1 MGYTHFDRISA
12 VNGYS
17 VGRKGAE
24 VAVISPDRYLYVAKG
39 AITYSGGATQ
49 DIATLP
55 ANSLVLEV
63 ILHITTAFN
72 GTGATIDIGDSGD
85 IDRFIANADVAE
97 GSVGFV
103 RSSKTSAAG
112 AHGHLYST
120 ATTVQAAVNAGTG
133 GTQGAATVYVLYAK
147 VA

>member
-1 MGYTHFDRISA
+1 MGYSHFDRVSA
-12 VNGYS
+12 VGGYS
-17 VGRKGAE
+17 IGREGAE
-24 VAVISPDRYLYVAKG
+24 VPVISPDRYLYVAKG
-39 AITYSGGATQ
+39 SITYNGGATQ
-49 DIATLP
+49 NIATLP

-63 ILHITTAFN
+63 ILHITTAFD
-72 GTGATIDIGDSGD
+72 GTGATIDVGDSGD
-85 IDRFIANADVAE
+85 IDRFIANADVVE

-103 RSSKTSAAG
+103 RSSKTAAAG
-112 AHGHLYST
+112 AHGHLYPV